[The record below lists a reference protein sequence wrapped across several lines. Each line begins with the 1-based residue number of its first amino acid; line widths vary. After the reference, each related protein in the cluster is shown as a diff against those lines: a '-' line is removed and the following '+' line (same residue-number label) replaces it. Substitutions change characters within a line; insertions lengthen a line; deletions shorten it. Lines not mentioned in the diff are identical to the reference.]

1 MRRVFY
7 CLQFGATAAGH
18 KPIKR
23 AQALLIPAPLPTYC
37 PPCNRGLWAI
47 LSARGPYRP
56 PCAQAYARAHAPAC
70 ARVHAPARMTRP
82 LPFCFNSCRQTL
94 PFFAGKRIN
103 FCRQTLSFF
112 LFDQNHFGW
121 RVLLN
126 HAPQIGFTI
135 VGQFRRAEHVFFCV
149 KVAGLEPSLVDPS
162 RFFERV

>member
-7 CLQFGATAAGH
+7 CLQFGAPAAKY

-23 AQALLIPAPLPTYC
+23 AQALPLPAPLPTYC

-56 PCAQAYARAHAPAC
+56 PCAQAYARAHAPAR

-103 FCRQTLSFF
+103 FCRQTLWFF
-112 LFDQNHFGW
+112 ISPKPFLVADFPPPCAADRIYRSRTVQ
-121 RVLLN
+121 
-126 HAPQIGFTI
+126 A
-135 VGQFRRAEHVFFCV
+135 RRTRAFLCQ
-149 KVAGLEPSLVDPS
+149 S
-162 RFFERV
+162 RGT